1 MYYELKIKK
10 KIFFKYNNERQKI
23 FFKNNNERIF
33 FVLIDCCLIKIFT
46 KVCYNNNLFDINYR
60 LLYCRARV

>member
-1 MYYELKIKK
+1 MYYKLKIKK

-33 FVLIDCCLIKIFT
+33 FV
-46 KVCYNNNLFDINYR
+46 
-60 LLYCRARV
+60 